1 VAVPKLAVGQVLVK
15 VQSASLLPSE
25 LFFFNGGRQKPAV
38 PFIPGLE
45 ASGTV
50 VVGSSQW
57 LGKRVHVYSSAKPYN
72 QVWAEY
78 AVFES
83 EDCVELWDSTDFDQG
98 ALLSCNPLTVL
109 YFKELLL
116 RGKHRA
122 AVQSAANSCLG
133 RMLIRLC
140 ESMHLPLINIVRRVR
155 SYRPWGV
162 NMCWTALCLAS
173 RKALWICVPK

>member
-1 VAVPKLAVGQVLVK
+1 M
-15 VQSASLLPSE
+15 
-25 LFFFNGGRQKPAV
+25 PAV

-57 LGKRVHVYSSAKPYN
+57 LGKRVHVYSSARPYN

-83 EDCVELWDSTDFDQG
+83 EECVELWDSTDFDQG

-116 RGKHRA
+116 KGKHKA

-140 ESMHLPLINIVRRVR
+140 ESMHLPLINIVR
-155 SYRPWGV
+155 STDLGV
-162 NMCWTALCLAS
+162 
-173 RKALWICVPK
+173 